1 MLILAA
7 QAALGFP
14 HQYLGLRYFTLGAAV
29 ELRFYLAQQAKVA
42 VMLAVLAALL
52 EVLQKALEELLR
64 QEPQVSLDSRQQ
76 QWLAQ
81 LLLLLLL
88 PQD

>member
-42 VMLAVLAALL
+42 VMLAVLAALKMTLVMDLMALPIAAVAVAAGLMSLQRRVLAVL
-52 EVLQKALEELLR
+52 EL
-64 QEPQVSLDSRQQ
+64 
-76 QWLAQ
+76 
-81 LLLLLLL
+81 
-88 PQD
+88 